1 MADEIQDELREM
13 IRSELAQVHQP
24 SAVHIQEVVRT
35 AVQETLI
42 TMGMDA
48 SDRLGLQK
56 DMAFIRELR
65 ETSEKVKARGL
76 FVLVGLLV
84 TALCTAIWL
93 GIKASLNP

>member
-1 MADEIQDELREM
+1 MDDNQELRDL
-13 IRSELAQVHQP
+13 IRAELASVHQP

-48 SDRLGLQK
+48 KDRLGLQR
-56 DMAFIRELR
+56 DMAFLRELR
-65 ETSEKVKARGL
+65 DTSEKVKSRGL
-76 FVLVGLLV
+76 LVLVGILV

-93 GIKASLNP
+93 GIKSSLH

>member
-1 MADEIQDELREM
+1 MDDNQELRDL
-13 IRSELAQVHQP
+13 IRNELAQVHQP
-24 SAVHIQEVVRT
+24 SSVHIQEVVRT

-48 SDRLGLQK
+48 SDQLGLQK

-65 ETSEKVKARGL
+65 ETSEKVKSRGL
-76 FVLVGLLV
+76 LVLVGLLV

-93 GIKASLNP
+93 GLKGALSP